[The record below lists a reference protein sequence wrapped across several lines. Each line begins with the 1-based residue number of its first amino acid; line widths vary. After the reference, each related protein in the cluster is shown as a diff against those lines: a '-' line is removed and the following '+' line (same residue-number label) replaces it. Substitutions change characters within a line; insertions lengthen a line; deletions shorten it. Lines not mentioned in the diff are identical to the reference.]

1 MTSHHTE
8 APTCVSVLATRQQST
23 AFHGVTPEASG
34 VDSFARLRKASIM
47 MIDDEPITIEVL
59 KEFLEEAG
67 YQNFVSTSESRDALN
82 LIETERP
89 DVILLDLKMP
99 HISGFDILKTMRANK
114 KMRHIPVIVLTSATD
129 AETKLK
135 ALELGATDFL
145 AKPVDSSE
153 LFLRLRNTLA
163 AKAYQ
168 DRLTYYDGLT
178 GLPNRTLFG
187 EQLEWTLRQARR
199 YDRSTALL
207 HINVDRFKKVNDAL
221 GPAFADEFLQ
231 AFAQRLEQV
240 VRASDTIA
248 RDEGNQIFPGLSRLG
263 GDEFTII
270 LAEMQ
275 RVHCA
280 SLVCQRLLEAMTT
293 PFRIGEH
300 ELFAACSIGVAV
312 FPTDGTDSDTLI
324 KNAGVALRYAKKQGG
339 KTYRFYSSDLN
350 ERSLHFLALQS
361 DLHRAIEQNELQLF
375 YQPQIDTQSGRLVGA
390 EALLRWHHPE
400 RGFIPPDLFIPLAE
414 ETGLIVQIGQ
424 WVINEACRSIRK
436 WSDSGFT
443 SPRIAINVSGRQ
455 FREMTFITMIKNI
468 IDESRVDP
476 QFLTIELTES
486 LLMDNARENV
496 SMLRELK
503 KIGIKLSMDD
513 FGTGY
518 SSLSY
523 LNRFPLDELK
533 IDRSFI
539 SEVNSGSEND
549 STAIVV
555 AIIAMAHSL
564 GLKVMAEGIETPE
577 QLVFLRQHLC
587 DGCQGYLFSKPM
599 PAGDFL
605 DLIRKN
611 SASSDFSLSEL

>member
-8 APTCVSVLATRQQST
+8 APTSVLASRQQST
-23 AFHGVTPEASG
+23 AFHGITPEANG
-34 VDSFARLRKASIM
+34 VDNFARLRKATIM

-99 HISGFDILKTMRANK
+99 HISGFDILKAMRANK

-199 YDRSTALL
+199 YNRLTALL

-231 AFAQRLEQV
+231 AFAQRLEEV
-240 VRASDTIA
+240 VRASDTIS
-248 RDEGNQIFPGLSRLG
+248 RDAGNQIFPGLSRLG

-275 RVHCA
+275 RVECA
-280 SLVCQRLLEAMTT
+280 SLVCQRLLEAMTD
-293 PFRIGEH
+293 PFHIGEH

-390 EALLRWHHPE
+390 EALLRWHHSE

-443 SPRIAINVSGRQ
+443 TPRIAINVSGRQ
-455 FREMTFITMIKNI
+455 FREMTFITMLKSI

-503 KIGIKLSMDD
+503 EIGIKLSMDD

-533 IDRSFI
+533 IDRSFM
-539 SEVNSGSEND
+539 SEVNSGGEND

-564 GLKVMAEGIETPE
+564 GLKVMAEGIEKTE
-577 QLVFLRQHLC
+577 QLVFLRQHHC

-611 SASSDFSLSEL
+611 SASSDFSQSEL